1 MLQDKPT
8 AAPAHF
14 PYHHRNMAQVMRDEA
29 RKAFLSL
36 PVKLRR
42 GRTIEDYMKQ
52 GGGHD
57 GA

>member
-1 MLQDKPT
+1 MSRPT

-36 PVKLRR
+36 PVELRR

-52 GGGHD
+52 EASHD